1 MDYSIEF
8 RPEAIVN
15 LEKLDPVIQQRA
27 LNKIK
32 WLGTNFDQLTP
43 QPLTDELS
51 GLFKL
56 RIGDYR
62 AIYSFSIDTQTIVIH
77 DIGHR
82 SQIYR

>member
-8 RPEAIVN
+8 TPEAIAS

-32 WLGTNFDQLTP
+32 WLGTNFDQLSP
-43 QPLTDELS
+43 QPLTGELS

-62 AIYSFSIDTQTIVIH
+62 AIYSFSIAQKIITVH

-82 SQIYR
+82 GEIYH

>member
-8 RPEAIVN
+8 KVEAIAS
-15 LEKLDPVIQQRA
+15 LEKLDPIIQQRA

-62 AIYSFSIDTQTIVIH
+62 AIYSFSINTKTVVIH